1 MTFIFSNWS
10 IQPQQPRLTSNLAYV
25 IDGRAISYAETWMG
39 VVEHYRVAEIVGQP
53 TAGTNDNVNPFTVP
67 SGYRISWTGMK
78 VLKHDGSQHHGVG
91 ILPTIPFE
99 RTIEGV
105 RQGRDELLERAVA
118 AVGGTFTDAIDVP
131 ETFVLDQNY
140 PNPFN
145 PRTTITFGLPQ
156 PAQVRLDV
164 FDLLGARVAV
174 LVEGALG
181 EGRHWV
187 TWQPRDLPSGVY
199 FYRLQTD
206 DFAETRTMMLVR

>member
-1 MTFIFSNWS
+1 MIFTFSNWS
-10 IQPQQPRLTSNLAYV
+10 IRPRQPRLTSNIAYI

-53 TAGTNDNVNPFTVP
+53 TAGTNGNVNPFTVP

-99 RTIEGV
+99 RTLEGV
-105 RQGRDELLERAVA
+105 RQGRDELLERAVQ
-118 AVGGTFTDAIDVP
+118 AVGGVGTLTAGFDVP
-131 ETFVLDQNY
+131 ETFVLEQNY

-164 FDLLGARVAV
+164 FNMLGARVAV
-174 LVEGALG
+174 FEY
-181 EGRHWV
+181 RHEPDAV
-187 TWQPRDLPSGVY
+187 G
-199 FYRLQTD
+199 
-206 DFAETRTMMLVR
+206 

>member
-1 MTFIFSNWS
+1 M
-10 IQPQQPRLTSNLAYV
+10 
-25 IDGRAISYAETWMG
+25 
-39 VVEHYRVAEIVGQP
+39 AEIVGQP
-53 TAGTNDNVNPFTVP
+53 TVGTNGKVNPFTVP

-99 RTIEGV
+99 RTLEGV

-118 AVGGTFTDAIDVP
+118 AVGGTFSDAIDVP

-156 PAQVRLDV
+156 PVQVRLDV

-199 FYRLQTD
+199 FYRLQAD
-206 DFAETRTMMLVR
+206 DFVETRSMMLIR